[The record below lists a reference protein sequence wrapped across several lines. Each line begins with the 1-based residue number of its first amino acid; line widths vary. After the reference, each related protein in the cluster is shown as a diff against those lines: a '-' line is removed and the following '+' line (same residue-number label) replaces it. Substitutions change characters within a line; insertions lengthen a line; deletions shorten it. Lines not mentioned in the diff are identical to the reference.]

1 MYGDGVCMKV
11 VCIYGMCMN
20 GVYACMLL
28 TVCIYVYVCIYVC
41 MYDRY
46 VYQRAISQQKYGT
59 LLKQWEK
66 REAAGEKLLQEAAL
80 LLSSLPARSSSSSSI
95 DAYENDSSSDKKNPN
110 PSIENDSSSPPSQG
124 TKLLFLTSFFQIL
137 N

>member
-1 MYGDGVCMKV
+1 MKV
-11 VCIYGMCMN
+11 ICIYGMCMN
-20 GVYACMLL
+20 D
-28 TVCIYVYVCIYVC
+28 VYVCTLLTICMHMPNVC

-80 LLSSLPARSSSSSSI
+80 LLSSLPARSSSSSSV
-95 DAYENDSSSDKKNPN
+95 DADENDSSSDKKNPN
-110 PSIENDSSSPPSQG
+110 PSIENDSSSSPSQG
-124 TKLLFLTSFFQIL
+124 TKLLFLTSFFQIM